1 MEYAFFEER
10 IVPAEEAKISIKTNS
25 FHYGTSVFEGIRA
38 YYSKQRDELFILFAR
53 EHYARLLKSAA
64 GMMMNIPY
72 SADDLIAITKE
83 VLRKS
88 AFCEDAYIRPII
100 YFKDHKITPK
110 LLDFTAEVAIAA
122 FPFGKYIDSD
132 KGARVKVSSWQKNS
146 DNAIPNRWK
155 VSGAYVNSALAK
167 TEALLD
173 GYDEAILLNNRGNVA
188 EGSGE
193 NIFLVR
199 GGKIITPAVSEGILE
214 GITRQ
219 ALIDLVRSERIAEVE
234 ERGVAR
240 SELYL
245 ADEMFFSGTA
255 AEITPIVEV
264 DRRKVGGGEAGEIT
278 KKIQEKYF
286 KAARGEFYPYFP
298 HLTAVYKG

>member
-1 MEYAFFEER
+1 MEYAFFEGR
-10 IVPAEEAKISIKTNS
+10 IVPAEEAKISVKTNS

-53 EHYARLLKSAA
+53 EHYDRLLKSAA

-88 AFCEDAYIRPII
+88 AFREDVYIRPII
-100 YFKDHKITPK
+100 YFKDHKIVPK
-110 LLDFTAEVAIAA
+110 LLDFTAEIAIAA

-219 ALIDLVRSERIAEVE
+219 ALIDLVRGERIVEVE

-245 ADEMFFSGTA
+245 ADEIFFSGTA

-286 KAARGEFYPYFP
+286 KAVRGEFYPYFS